1 MEENKNFNKLL
12 IEILKQIHTR
22 LDRLDAKIDTKTYKK
37 NVSSLEKQLDRI
49 ETNIKAFTWVMVI
62 EGVIII
68 IILALLEAY

>member
-1 MEENKNFNKLL
+1 MEENKNFNELL
-12 IEILKQIHTR
+12 IENLKQIHTR
-22 LDRLDAKIDTKTYKK
+22 LDCLDAKIDTKTYKK

>member
-1 MEENKNFNKLL
+1 MQENKNFNELL
-12 IEILKQIHTR
+12 IESLKQIHTR

-49 ETNIKAFTWVMVI
+49 ETNIKAFSWVMVI

-68 IILALLEAY
+68 IILAFLEAY

>member
-1 MEENKNFNKLL
+1 MQENKNFNKLL
-12 IEILKQIHTR
+12 IESLKQIHTR

-49 ETNIKAFTWVMVI
+49 ETNIKAFSWVMVI

-68 IILALLEAY
+68 IILAFLEAY